1 MSQYA
6 RGATFERAT
15 KAHLEPVGYVVIRA
29 AGSHGEADLVALRAG
44 SMPLLVSCRINGKIG
59 PLEREALHSAAK
71 RAGGHPVLA
80 CRPSRGR
87 IELRDVQP

>member
-6 RGATFERAT
+6 RGARFERAA
-15 KAHLEPVGYVVIRA
+15 KAHLESAGYVVIRA

-44 SMPLLVSCRINGKIG
+44 GSPLLVSCRINGKLG
-59 PLEREALHSAAK
+59 PLEREALHDAAK
-71 RAGGHPVLA
+71 RAGGYPVLA
-80 CRPSRGR
+80 CRPARGR